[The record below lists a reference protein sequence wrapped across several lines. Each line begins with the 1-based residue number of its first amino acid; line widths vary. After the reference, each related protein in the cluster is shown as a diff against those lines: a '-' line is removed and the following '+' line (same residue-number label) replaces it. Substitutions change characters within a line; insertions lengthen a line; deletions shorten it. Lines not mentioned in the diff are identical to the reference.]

1 MKLTLTCF
9 LFFFGIFAFAQEQV
23 NGSNRKTVATN
34 ISIQIDSVSIKQNG
48 FKVETKSGNTINSS
62 YYKVDYAKS
71 TLTFL
76 KPIESDSV
84 IISYQN
90 YPEFITKTYKQF
102 DKSIIVE
109 NTDNLSKIIQ
119 LRQPNN
125 KQTYTPFEGLTT
137 SGSISRG
144 VTIGNNQ
151 NSVLNSELDLQIT
164 GKLNDKVSLRA
175 SIQDANIPLQ
185 ESGYSQRLDEFDQVF
200 LELFSDQWSIRA
212 GDIDLI
218 NEQSY
223 FASFSK
229 RVQGLQVKA
238 NFGDESQQT
247 NVFASGALVRGQFSN
262 YQFTAQEGNQGPY
275 KLQGP
280 NGELFVLIVS
290 GSETVYVNGV
300 ALKRG
305 ENEDYII
312 DYNAGEI
319 IFNATYPVTSEM
331 RISVDFQYSE
341 RDYSRIVAFAGGS
354 LNSEKL
360 NISASVYSESDSKNN
375 PLQQNLSEEQVSIL
389 NTAGD
394 DNQLMVTSSEVPET
408 YNENRILYKKE
419 SVNGQDV
426 YVFSNNPDD
435 TLFGVTFTLVGDNQG
450 DYIITSSNAINNIYQ
465 YVQPIAGVPQGNHA
479 PIVQLAAPT
488 LLQIATVNG
497 VYQPSNKTKIGFEI
511 AGSKND
517 LNLFSNL
524 DDNNNNGFAGKLT
537 VEQNLIKNDSTW
549 SLAAVLDTDYVQQDF
564 KTIQRLYEPEFNRDW
579 NLSQTNSELLN
590 TNLGNQ
596 ALVSVGLKS
605 FHLKKG
611 YANYSF
617 QHLNYSEN
625 FSGSKHN
632 IDANINI
639 GKLQLSTNSN
649 ILKAKGSQNS
659 SQFFR
664 TYNRSIYDLDK
675 QWIGVG
681 FSAEENKERINETK
695 AFTDLTQRFTAY
707 EAFTGIGDS
716 TNIYAEVGY
725 KYRVNDSLRNGN
737 LDRVNSSNTY
747 YLDSRLIKNQKTNL
761 SLYVNYRTLKNED
774 EDQDNEN
781 SLNSRLLFSQRFLK
795 NGILWNTAFE
805 TNSGTLPQQD
815 FTYVQVE
822 SGQGAY
828 TWIDY
833 NQNGI
838 QELEEFEIAQFQ
850 DQGDYIR
857 VLLPNQVY
865 IKTHQNRLSQ
875 TLTLNPINWVNT
887 EHKTKHFFSKFYN
900 QSSYL
905 IDRKIQ
911 RTTADFDLNPF
922 SADKDNQLGL
932 TLNFR
937 NVLFFNRGKQRYTTS
952 YTYLWNSSENTLSF
966 GFIENNL
973 KSHQIN
979 FIHKIKN
986 SWLVTVTSALEEQFS
1001 NSENFSSK
1009 NFDIDTKRF
1018 NPKLS
1023 YLLNDNVQFDVFYQ
1037 ITNKENTINNLEILD
1052 QNKYG
1057 LSFAFSPKNNAQIGA
1072 VSGEFN
1078 VFNNAFDGNENS
1090 PVAYQMLE
1098 GLQPGKNFTWSLLAQ
1113 KKLTKF
1119 LDLNLTYFGRKTE
1132 TSTTIHTGNV
1142 QLKAYF

>member
-1 MKLTLTCF
+1 M
-9 LFFFGIFAFAQEQV
+9 FFFGIFAFAQEQA

-34 ISIQIDSVSIKQNG
+34 ISIQIDNVSIKQNG

-125 KQTYTPFEGLTT
+125 KQTYTPFDGLTT

-354 LNSEKL
+354 HNSEKL
-360 NISASVYSESDSKNN
+360 NISTSVYSESDSKNN

-394 DNQLMVTSSEVPET
+394 DNQLMVASSEVPET

-465 YVQPIAGVPQGNHA
+465 YVQPIAGVPQGNYA

-549 SLAAVLDTDYVQQDF
+549 SLAAVLDTDYIQQDF
-564 KTIQRLYEPEFNRDW
+564 KTIQRLNEPEFNRDW

-605 FHLKKG
+605 FHFKKG

-632 IDANINI
+632 INANINI

-747 YLDSRLIKNQKTNL
+747 YLDSRLIKNKKTNL

-911 RTTADFDLNPF
+911 KTNADFDLNPF

>member
-1 MKLTLTCF
+1 M
-9 LFFFGIFAFAQEQV
+9 FFFGIFAFAQEQA

-109 NTDNLSKIIQ
+109 NIDNLSKIIQ

-125 KQTYTPFEGLTT
+125 KQTYTPFDGLTT

-354 LNSEKL
+354 HNSEKL
-360 NISASVYSESDSKNN
+360 NISASIYSESDSKNN

-394 DNQLMVTSSEVPET
+394 DNQLMVASSEVPET

-419 SVNGQDV
+419 NVNGQDV

-465 YVQPIAGVPQGNHA
+465 YVQPIAGVPQGNYA

-524 DDNNNNGFAGKLT
+524 DDNNNNGFAGKLK

-549 SLAAVLDTDYVQQDF
+549 SLAAVLDTDYIQQDF

-632 IDANINI
+632 INANINI
-639 GKLQLSTNSN
+639 GKLQLSTNTN

-695 AFTDLTQRFTAY
+695 TFTDLTQRFTAY

-774 EDQDNEN
+774 EEQDNEN

-911 RTTADFDLNPF
+911 RTNADFDLNPF

-1037 ITNKENTINNLEILD
+1037 ITNKENTINNLETLD

-1078 VFNNAFDGNENS
+1078 VFNNAFDGNANS